1 MTPPK
6 RSFVH
11 FLYRTADGKDS
22 PQSIA
27 RIDRTDRSVEICR
40 YFLRSVLTLLP
51 PVLDSRACA
60 EMLYTL

>member
-1 MTPPK
+1 V
-6 RSFVH
+6 R
-11 FLYRTADGKDS
+11 FLYRTADAKGS

-51 PVLDSRACA
+51 PVLDGIARV